1 MSDPSIKSDPSTSDP
16 SMEVVTGEVSVVPIQ
31 DRRDEIMEIIGKKLR
46 GPRFGLTFKHLN
58 YICSGIFERISS
70 GIMQLREATQIEIK
84 TNAPMGPPEKIDTFN
99 ILDIEM
105 DSFKV
110 ISVEDVKAINAKVIS
125 DIEKNKKQKTGI
137 EDTKSFELTL
147 EDSDKKYPVEIT
159 LEQTN
164 IQEVIPTVTLFTAE
178 KVMDNLPKQSESP
191 EFKKNFDELSAL
203 STNQAD
209 ILKGS
214 KFESSIKKVL
224 EKTTSSESE
233 TRFTDLKSSILS
245 PVSSLNIRLEGSLQ
259 KIADE
264 HNTGLKTLLQKTTK
278 AAQETRRRYKNALN
292 ETIRKVEDRLKG
304 KTKSVLGSTIKSSK
318 LQLIGKTLNKDVDE
332 LAVEI
337 KLVKRYTSVKKKLLA
352 LVEGS
357 SDKTPLGKEQIET
370 IVEAFNL
377 DTYESDCD
385 KFIKNMKDNTMG
397 IVAFILRELHQSL
410 SLIEDNDSV
419 NTRKFKEIVVK
430 FINRLLKMKKSVGD
444 TTPTISNVI
453 TIESLLTLLDDS
465 ITEYED
471 NYSSY
476 FSPMALYD
484 IKETLLE
491 IMMPVV
497 TKHVKGL
504 SNSAIGSRKSIDSID
519 SSNSSNSST
528 DERRREKAKAEQ
540 QEAYKTLRRQVDTFT
555 PIIDQVLKGVLK
567 VIPITEPGVLLTTE
581 KQIKGLFSR
590 VTTEVPK
597 HYYLDVDGKVK
608 KIGSN
613 TTYKLSIKS
622 DGTIPPQL
630 AHLKPTHVG
639 SDLGNTASLY
649 PVKDEGESFFGG
661 PFKEKKQLNLVP
673 PTASNVMTPA
683 PAPRKSVLGSITSLG
698 KGIGNIF
705 GRKTSKNTPAGV
717 KGGRRRTRKF
727 RKSKTHKKR

>member
-1 MSDPSIKSDPSTSDP
+1 MSDSPMSDP
-16 SMEVVTGEVSVVPIQ
+16 SMEVVTGNVSVDPIQ
-31 DRRDEIMEIIGKKLR
+31 ARRDEIMEIIGDKLR
-46 GPRFGLTFKHLN
+46 GPRFGLTFKDPN

-70 GIMQLREATQIEIK
+70 GMMQLKEATQIEIK

-125 DIEKNKKQKTGI
+125 DIEKNKKQKTDI

-147 EDSDKKYPVEIT
+147 EDSDKKYPVEFT
-159 LEQTN
+159 LKQKTIE
-164 IQEVIPTVTLFTAE
+164 EVIPTVTLFTPE

-191 EFKKNFDELSAL
+191 EFKKNFAELSAL

-214 KFESSIKKVL
+214 KLESSIKKVL

-245 PVSSLNIRLEGSLQ
+245 PVSALNIRLEDSLQ
-259 KIADE
+259 KIADA
-264 HNTGLKTLLQKTTK
+264 HNTGLKTLLQKTAK

-357 SDKTPLGKEQIET
+357 SDKTPLRKEQIET
-370 IVEAFNL
+370 IVEAFNI

-397 IVAFILRELHQSL
+397 IVAFILRELHKSL
-410 SLIEDNDSV
+410 TLLRPNNSE
-419 NTRKFKEIVVK
+419 NTIKFKGIVVN
-430 FINRLLKMKKSVGD
+430 FINGLLKMKKPLGD
-444 TTPTISNVI
+444 TKLIGTDIDAD
-453 TIESLLTLLDDS
+453 SLLTLLKES
-465 ITEYED
+465 ITEYEN

-476 FSPMALYD
+476 FSPMAIYD
-484 IKETLLE
+484 IKETLFE
-491 IMMPVV
+491 KMMPVV
-497 TKHVKGL
+497 TSHVDDL
-504 SNSAIGSRKSIDSID
+504 SSLGPLGSDKD
-519 SSNSSNSST
+519 SNSSNTSNSSSVGRRQK
-528 DERRREKAKAEQ
+528 EREEQDREYALL
-540 QEAYKTLRRQVDTFT
+540 TRQVDTFT
-555 PIIDQVLKGVLK
+555 PIINQVLKGVLK

-590 VTTEVPK
+590 GTTDVPK
-597 HYYLDVDGKVK
+597 HYYLDENGKVK

-630 AHLKPTHVG
+630 AHLKPTRVG

-649 PVKDEGESFFGG
+649 PVKDEGELFYGR
-661 PFKEKKQLNLVP
+661 PFKEEEPLNLVRPEPSPLTTGEQGPEP
-673 PTASNVMTPA
+673 PPQRTFGNRA
-683 PAPRKSVLGSITSLG
+683 LGFAKGVTRFLRMRTS
-698 KGIGNIF
+698 
-705 GRKTSKNTPAGV
+705 SKNTPRV
-717 KGGRRRTRKF
+717 KGGKLRTRKH
-727 RKSKTHKKR
+727 RKNKTHKKR